1 MRGKV
6 LLMHVVV
13 LVLFWTHAAHAEKT
27 YRRVR
32 LKSIVAEAKAPASK
46 AKKSDEAKPEKVVA
60 ISKKAAAA
68 ASNVKADKAVPMP
81 AKKSAAPSLESTLQE
96 LQKKSEKDKAKIA
109 ELTKLVTTLEVKVS
123 TVEKVQVASLTKQ
136 ISELQ
141 EQSEKD
147 EVRIV
152 ELTNLIEKFQAQ
164 TKLAE
169 QAQVESQK
177 KAELLE
183 QKSTEDKAKIA
194 ELKALVEALQKETEE
209 LRAAKAARE
218 KAKLE
223 AAEAVEVASDS
234 ARGDKLPT
242 EVDSEMLVA
251 RSDVMPMRQALL
263 EPYALSSGRI
273 TAQESNSPLLAVE
286 TPEVSD
292 PVEPAEESEDDLW
305 SRDSLTG
312 GFWGLNDSLANHGIE
327 VAFGTVSVY
336 QQNARGGV
344 TTYHDNGAHTGS
356 YDLEIAADFEKLL
369 GFEGAGL
376 FVHIEGGW
384 PDAEG
389 IDGASVGSVMGINGD
404 AGGNRTMDVAEL
416 FYEGN
421 IFSDALTIMAGKMDF
436 AGVFD
441 ASEFANDEGAQ
452 FISGGLVNNATI
464 PLPEYCLGL
473 IMTWQASDWLSI
485 SAGAG
490 DAQTDPRETGF
501 RTAFHKED
509 YFFYILEGTISKELM
524 SAKGPLP
531 GNYRFGVW
539 NDPQPKANSD
549 MSRNYRDDVGV
560 YTSFDQLLSK
570 ENDDPEDSQ
579 GLGVF
584 GRYGYARPKT
594 NDIEH
599 FWSAGLQYQGLI
611 DGRDDDVLGLG
622 YAKGIFSDSANA
634 TYTQDYESLAELYYN
649 IQCSPWLSIT
659 PHVQYLTNPGG
670 VSNVTDSVVVGV
682 RAAVAF

>member
-1 MRGKV
+1 MRVK
-6 LLMHVVV
+6 MV
-13 LVLFWTHAAHAEKT
+13 LVWMVMLLVAHEAFAAKS
-27 YRRVR
+27 YRR
-32 LKSIVAEAKAPASK
+32 LKLKPVVTEA
-46 AKKSDEAKPEKVVA
+46 
-60 ISKKAAAA
+60 KAAAA
-68 ASNVKADKAVPMP
+68 KESAKAGTEKAAASDEKAGSADTKEKSAESKPAA
-81 AKKSAAPSLESTLQE
+81 AKKPELSPLEKKLQG
-96 LQKKSEKDKAKIA
+96 LQAKSEKDKAKIV
-109 ELTKLVTTLEVKVS
+109 ELTKLVKSLEDKVS
-123 TVEKVQVASLTKQ
+123 TVEKVQVTALEKQ

-141 EQSEKD
+141 GQSEKD
-147 EVRIV
+147 ESTIA
-152 ELTNLIEKFQAQ
+152 ELTNLIETFRAQ

-169 QAQVESQK
+169 QAQVKSEQ
-177 KAELLE
+177 KAEKLE
-183 QKSTEDKAKIA
+183 KESADDKAKIA
-194 ELKALVEALQKETEE
+194 ELKALVEALKQETVE
-209 LRAAKAARE
+209 LREAKAARE

-234 ARGDKLPT
+234 EPGGAEELSSEPDA
-242 EVDSEMLVA
+242 EVLVA
-251 RSDVMPMRQALL
+251 KSDVMPVTQPFM
-263 EPYALSSGRI
+263 EPYALDSGRI
-273 TAQESNSPLLAVE
+273 TAQESNAVFLAVE
-286 TPEVSD
+286 APEAVD
-292 PVEPAEESEDDLW
+292 PVEPAEESDDDLW
-305 SRDSLTG
+305 SRDTLTG
-312 GFWGLNDSLANHGIE
+312 GFWGLNDSLAEHGIE
-327 VAFGTVSVY
+327 VGFGTVSVY

-369 GFEGAGL
+369 GLEGAGL

-389 IDGASVGSVMGINGD
+389 IDGASVGSVTGVNAD
-404 AGGNRTMDVAEL
+404 AGGNRTMDIAEL

-421 IFSDALTIMAGKMDF
+421 IFSDSLTIMAGKMDF

-452 FISGGLVNNATI
+452 FINGGLVNNATI

-473 IMTWQASDWLSI
+473 IMTWEASDWLSI

-509 YFFYILEGTISKELM
+509 YFFYILEGTISTETM
-524 SAKGPLP
+524 SANGPLP

-560 YTSFDQLLSK
+560 YTSVDQLLSK

-584 GRYGYARPKT
+584 GRYGYARAKT
-594 NDIEH
+594 NDIEK
-599 FWSAGLQYQGLI
+599 FWSAGLQYQGPI

-634 TYTQDYESLAELYYN
+634 TYTQDYESIAELYYS
-649 IQCSPWLSIT
+649 IQCSPWLNIT